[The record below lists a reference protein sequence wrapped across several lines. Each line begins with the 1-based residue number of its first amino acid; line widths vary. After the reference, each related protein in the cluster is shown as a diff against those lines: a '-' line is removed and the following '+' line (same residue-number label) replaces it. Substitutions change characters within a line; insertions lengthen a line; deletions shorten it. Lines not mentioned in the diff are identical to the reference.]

1 MFKPL
6 FSALFCS
13 FLSTAHL
20 PCGLDCLKQEHM
32 RRSCCWN
39 APTPRAELKA
49 QRCLFCLLQVL
60 QGVSQSQANPLLIY
74 VSQRHQAMPS
84 KSLISKSP
92 FILHLSSEISTTQLQ
107 QICFVP
113 TKCYFSE
120 LNFWRAAVWALP
132 SLLATFTASSNARH
146 PFALEH
152 FSIREG
158 RAQGWHNR
166 QHQQRPHLIP
176 EILTPCPWHSDPTSA
191 ITSKSTLK
199 CMVKSLWHL
208 GRTDHLK
215 IHKQSTKSLKICL
228 HSSMHSAGLSFLKYL
243 TRQSRQ
249 TKQAFYFC
257 CFYGISP

>member
-1 MFKPL
+1 MFCTHKML
-6 FSALFCS
+6 FFRIK
-13 FLSTAHL
+13 FLKGS
-20 PCGLDCLKQEHM
+20 CL
-32 RRSCCWN
+32 
-39 APTPRAELKA
+39 
-49 QRCLFCLLQVL
+49 
-60 QGVSQSQANPLLIY
+60 
-74 VSQRHQAMPS
+74 
-84 KSLISKSP
+84 SP
-92 FILHLSSEISTTQLQ
+92 
-107 QICFVP
+107 P
-113 TKCYFSE
+113 FSPGH
-120 LNFWRAAVWALP
+120 VQ
-132 SLLATFTASSNARH
+132 ASSNARH

-243 TRQSRQ
+243 TRESRQ

>member
-13 FLSTAHL
+13 FLNTAHL

-132 SLLATFTASSNARH
+132 SLLATFKQAAMPGIHLLWSISASEKGELKAGTTDSTSSVLISSQKFW
-146 PFALEH
+146 PPVPGTV
-152 FSIREG
+152 I
-158 RAQGWHNR
+158 
-166 QHQQRPHLIP
+166 PHLQLQANP
-176 EILTPCPWHSDPTSA
+176 PWNAWWKVS
-191 ITSKSTLK
+191 
-199 CMVKSLWHL
+199 
-208 GRTDHLK
+208 
-215 IHKQSTKSLKICL
+215 
-228 HSSMHSAGLSFLKYL
+228 
-243 TRQSRQ
+243 
-249 TKQAFYFC
+249 
-257 CFYGISP
+257 GIWAELII